1 MIKQDPLQ
9 PELSDEILAAR
20 IAQHDVAALG
30 MIYDRF
36 ALQVFTL
43 AAMLSDC
50 VEAELIML
58 QVFSSLW
65 FEVDQFFLYG
75 GSFQD
80 WLLGLSR
87 GYILTRLEHHAGQTE
102 QDTIDAI
109 NRWLSEVAS
118 QTTEAGEGFHQPG
131 SGLPVRQALQDLTEE
146 QRCAII
152 LAHYGGYKQS
162 EIARLLSWSLS
173 AVGQHL
179 KEGLQRLRDIT
190 KPTLVLERG

>member
-9 PELSDEILAAR
+9 SELSDEILAAR

-80 WLLGLSR
+80 WFLGLTR
-87 GYILTRLEHHAGQTE
+87 GYILTRLERHAGRTA
-102 QDTIDAI
+102 QDTVGAI
-109 NRWLSEVAS
+109 NRWLSQATS
-118 QTTEAGEGFHQPG
+118 QTTEAGVELHQPD
-131 SGLPVRQALQDLTEE
+131 SGLLVRQAFQTLTDE

-152 LAHYGGYKQS
+152 LARYGGYKQS
-162 EIARLLSWSLS
+162 EIARLFSWSLS
-173 AVGQHL
+173 KVEQHV

-190 KPTLVLERG
+190 KLGLVLERG